1 MEQIMIFGYVQY
13 VTSVCIYKRHGNYK
27 SYPAPG
33 FIVHLLMKN
42 SFKHSNILQPP
53 CSSEGLSLK
62 YLREIGPTS
71 FILESLL
78 PHFGFS
84 APPPHPTADTYCTLE
99 DHGKT
104 NFYYYNASILM
115 SL

>member
-62 YLREIGPTS
+62 YLSEIGPTS

-84 APPPHPTADTYCTLE
+84 APPPLRLRTPTVPQRTMVKQT
-99 DHGKT
+99 
-104 NFYYYNASILM
+104 SIITMLPY
-115 SL
+115 